1 MNSLYAKR
9 ILVVDDEV
17 AIAQMIRIILEKE
30 GWTNITVVHTYQEAK
45 DAIQRGAFDLYLLDI
60 MLPDGSGL
68 DLATV
73 AREKGNAPIFFLTA
87 LTSDADVLTGFMQG
101 ADDYIKKPFNPL
113 ELAARVNAQMK
124 RYVGQHDGNARIR
137 FGNCTLDTKAALL
150 LVENQE
156 VELTGKQYQLL
167 AFFATH
173 LDQVLSKEQLYEA
186 VWQEEYI
193 DDNTIMVHIRKLR
206 EKIEDNPSDPQLLVT
221 MRGIGYKLK
230 REA

>member
-1 MNSLYAKR
+1 
-9 ILVVDDEV
+9 
-17 AIAQMIRIILEKE
+17 
-30 GWTNITVVHTYQEAK
+30 
-45 DAIQRGAFDLYLLDI
+45 

-137 FGNCTLDTKAALL
+137 FGNCILDTKAALL

>member
-1 MNSLYAKR
+1 MNSLYTKR

-30 GWTNITVVHTYQEAK
+30 GWTDITVVHTYQDAEE
-45 DAIQRGAFDLYLLDI
+45 AIQRENFDFYLLDI

-124 RYVGQHDGNARIR
+124 RYVGQNRDNDRIR
-137 FGNCTLDTKAALL
+137 FGHCLLDTKAAILF
-150 LVENQE
+150 VENEE
-156 VELTGKQYQLL
+156 VELTGKQ
-167 AFFATH
+167 
-173 LDQVLSKEQLYEA
+173 
-186 VWQEEYI
+186 
-193 DDNTIMVHIRKLR
+193 
-206 EKIEDNPSDPQLLVT
+206 
-221 MRGIGYKLK
+221 
-230 REA
+230 

>member
-1 MNSLYAKR
+1 MNSLYTKR

-30 GWTNITVVHTYQEAK
+30 GWTDITVVHTYRDAEE
-45 DAIQRGAFDLYLLDI
+45 AIQRENFDLYLLDI

-73 AREKGNAPIFFLTA
+73 AREKSNAPIFFLTA

-124 RYVGQHDGNARIR
+124 RYVGQNRDNDRIR
-137 FGNCTLDTKAALL
+137 FGHCLLDTKAAILF
-150 LVENQE
+150 VENEE

-186 VWQEEYI
+186 VWEEEYI

-206 EKIEDNPSDPQLLVT
+206 EKIERNPSDPQLLVT